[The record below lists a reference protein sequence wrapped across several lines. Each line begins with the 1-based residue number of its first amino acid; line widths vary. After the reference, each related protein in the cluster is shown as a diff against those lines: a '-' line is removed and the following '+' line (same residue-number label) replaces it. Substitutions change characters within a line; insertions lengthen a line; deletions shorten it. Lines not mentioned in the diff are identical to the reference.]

1 MKHMHMITRLA
12 LLAVAVGLLTGCLPL
27 AATPPSAAAPAAA
40 ASGSEAVTAV
50 PSATP
55 AATPTGSGIVVSTSV
70 AGPSSGPL
78 PASTTAAPL
87 PPATAPANGLLE
99 VTTADYGRTIELR
112 VGERLLLNLGEGGA
126 WAVEIADPLVLG
138 PLANAS
144 IPEGAQGVFAALASG
159 TTTLTAVNAPAC
171 LQARPPCKLPI
182 RTFEV
187 TAVVK

>member
-1 MKHMHMITRLA
+1 MKHMHMITRLTLLTTA
-12 LLAVAVGLLTGCLPL
+12 LGLLAGCLPL
-27 AATPPSAAAPAAA
+27 AATPANPAAP
-40 ASGSEAVTAV
+40 TAV

-55 AATPTGSGIVVSTSV
+55 AAEPAATPTGSGMVVSTSV

-78 PASTTAAPL
+78 PTSTAAAPL

-99 VTTADYGRTIELR
+99 VTAADYGRTIELR

-126 WAVEIADPLVLG
+126 WAVEIADPRVLG
-138 PLANAS
+138 PLADAS
-144 IPEGAQGVFAALASG
+144 IPEGTQGVFEAHAAG
-159 TTTLTAVNAPAC
+159 TTALTAVNAPAC

-187 TAVVK
+187 TVVVK